1 MNKKLFISLIAIFF
15 LTFNSGSVFAAE
27 TLDVPQNTNVK
38 ETIEQPEENTVEQ
51 AEKQKKDDKK
61 DQKISSEQEK
71 ETTSE
76 ENKEEIKDK
85 DKKLFSKVKKDEKND
100 ENASQ
105 EATEVLV
112 DSDTIEY
119 FPERHEFEATGDAK
133 VSFPKENSV
142 LYADKIVF
150 NHDTNYVK
158 GYGNVVL
165 VKEGQKING
174 EYIQVDLNDN
184 NALMTQPVLN
194 HMMIKIRAKQSIVY
208 DAKTEAMEGNVTF
221 NDKAHYKFTARPI
234 FGFDKPMM
242 DEVIPKYFYFKEKYD
257 NKWRLKAKTIVID
270 SYKDRDIATLKNA
283 DIYIKDTKIGSAGK
297 MRLYTDKEQ
306 QYIET
311 NMLELGSM
319 RNLGAFVSPGIVI
332 PTPNSSTLKI
342 GPALTYGDSELGVGA
357 IGRFLTDKNR
367 TAFGWSSSHDK
378 FIVRG
383 EQEFTEN
390 LSLQYG
396 INSYMNNFFLGGRMP
411 KYGFQFIHHKNY
423 KIDDLGVDFQ
433 NRYVGGY
440 YKDWDSDF
448 STTKFAW
455 QTSTSKSLF
464 NYQNTDQK
472 FAMDFGLNVQTHAAL
487 YGTGDTMGLVRVG
500 PYLRTQ
506 YRSWQQYVG
515 YFQGGQAGD
524 TPFYFDQNF
533 YGRSNIVL
541 GESLRICKYL
551 TLMYSATIV
560 VSNDTPNDKMLQE
573 NRFYFVIGPDDLKF
587 LIGYDAYRQNATMGF
602 SINVGAENSD
612 VEFKRLIL
620 NDPDQIGKH
629 SEREKQR
636 MAAEKKKAAEE
647 KKKKALNPMDRS
659 VKDYDDY
666 NPSFNMMPGGTMLT
680 PSLIRPPGM

>member
-1 MNKKLFISLIAIFF
+1 MNKKLFISLIFTFF
-15 LTFNSGSVFAAE
+15 LALCAGSVFAAE
-27 TLDVPQNTNVK
+27 TLDIPQNTNIK
-38 ETIEQPEENTVEQ
+38 ETTGQPEEKTEEPKIEEKEEQ
-51 AEKQKKDDKK
+51 N
-61 DQKISSEQEK
+61 ISSK
-71 ETTSE
+71 EDRS
-76 ENKEEIKDK
+76 KEEIKEETK
-85 DKKLFSKVKKDEKND
+85 DKKLFAKTKKDEKND
-100 ENASQ
+100 ENSSQ
-105 EATEVLV
+105 EATEVIV
-112 DSDTIEY
+112 DSETIEY
-119 FPERHEFEATGDAK
+119 FPERHEFEAVGDAK
-133 VSFPKENSV
+133 VSFPSENSV
-142 LYADKIVF
+142 LYADKLVF

-174 EYIQVDLNDN
+174 EYIQVDLNEN
-184 NALMTQPVLN
+184 NAMMTHPVLN
-194 HMMIKIRAKQSIVY
+194 HMMIKIRAKQGIVC
-208 DAKTEAMEGNVTF
+208 DAKTEAIEGNVTF
-221 NDKAHYKFTARPI
+221 NDKVHYKFTSKPI

-242 DEVIPKYFYFKEKYD
+242 DEVIPKYFYVKEKYD
-257 NKWRLKAKTIVID
+257 NRWRLKAKTIVID

-283 DIYIKDTKIGSAGK
+283 DIYVKDTKIASAGK

-306 QYIET
+306 EYIET

-319 RNLGAFVSPGIVI
+319 RNFGAFVSPGIVFQ
-332 PTPNSSTLKI
+332 TPNSSTLKI
-342 GPALTYGDSELGVGA
+342 GPALTYGESELGVGA
-357 IGRFLTDKNR
+357 MGRFLTDKNR

-378 FIVRG
+378 FVVRG
-383 EQEFTEN
+383 EQELTEN

-411 KYGFQFIHHKNY
+411 KYGFQFIHHKDY
-423 KIDDLGVDFQ
+423 KIDDLDITFQ
-433 NRYVGGY
+433 NRYIGGY
-440 YKDWDSDF
+440 FKDWDSDF

-455 QTSTSKSLF
+455 QTSTGKSLF
-464 NYQNTDQK
+464 KYTNTDRK

-487 YGTGDTMGLVRVG
+487 YGTGDTMGIVRAG
-500 PYLRTQ
+500 PYLKTQ
-506 YRSWQQYVG
+506 YRSWQQYLG
-515 YFQGGQAGD
+515 YFQGGQGGQ

-533 YGRSNIVL
+533 YGRSSVVI

-602 SINVGAENSD
+602 SMNVGAENSD

-636 MAAEKKKAAEE
+636 MANEKRKAEEE
-647 KKKKALNPMDRS
+647 KKKKAMDPMNRS